1 MVQIEM
7 DFRPAH
13 RRADPAQLVASF
25 EPMIHQLIG
34 ERVFDSSCSDLC
46 MDYDD
51 VVQYGKRLV
60 WEAIEAYDPHRG
72 AKLST
77 FVHIK
82 LDTKFSNLGRKI
94 KTRKK
99 IAGTMNFTSMDS
111 RNDESYSPFED
122 CLAGA
127 TGGEDEMIFSIEVD
141 NFLGEL
147 DEIDREIFTGYFVHG
162 YNLRDL
168 KKRIPTLNT
177 DQIKG
182 IIEALRNSF
191 ARRYSEA

>member
-1 MVQIEM
+1 
-7 DFRPAH
+7 
-13 RRADPAQLVASF
+13 
-25 EPMIHQLIG
+25 
-34 ERVFDSSCSDLC
+34 

-51 VVQYGKRLV
+51 VVQYGKNLV
-60 WEAIEAYDPHRG
+60 WEAVEAYDPKRG

-82 LDTKFSNLGRKI
+82 LDTKFANLSRKI

-99 IAGTMNFTSMDS
+99 IAGTTNFSAIDS
-111 RNDESYSPFED
+111 RNDESYPSFED
-122 CLAGA
+122 RFYGS
-127 TGGEDEMIFSIEVD
+127 TGGEDKMIFSIEFD
-141 NFLGEL
+141 SFLSEL
-147 DEIDREIFTGYFVHG
+147 DEVDREIFTGYFIHG

-168 KKRIPTLNT
+168 KKRIPSLNT

-182 IIEALRNSF
+182 LIESLRNSF